1 MSLIE
6 SLFGQQEISVFD
18 PRAREREM
26 TAKLRAIDLA
36 DSRRALSNEKILELK
51 LHGVIQD
58 AVEQLR
64 YPESPGQDLSQ
75 LDRDLASIISV
86 LDESVKCGYELTAQ
100 WACSALT
107 FAIRNLGMDLSG
119 MDAEYAAETMRC
131 RLEYSQNLKLLVE
144 LCRKH
149 DQLTASLNTR
159 QRQRQEKRRELDTAK
174 LRYQSRRD
182 SGQLDTALYD
192 LKINVH
198 NPAALTDEARA
209 LRDELSTLHRLKST
223 IIELD
228 VFIDADKL
236 SLNTCAAQIDTRRN
250 ALART
255 PRAADPKLQARI
267 NEADR
272 LYREQLNRDL
282 NETEEAI
289 RLYAQ
294 HTDVMVEFASHGAHL
309 ATTSR
314 ALEERRLMEEERL
327 RQQLLESLY

>member
-1 MSLIE
+1 M
-6 SLFGQQEISVFD
+6 SLFGKQQNKQTFD
-18 PRAREREM
+18 PIVRELE
-26 TAKLRAIDLA
+26 TKNKLRAIDLA
-36 DSRRALSNEKILELK
+36 DPHRALSDEKILSLK
-51 LHGVIQD
+51 IHAVIQD
-58 AVEQLR
+58 AIEQLH
-64 YPESPGQDLSQ
+64 YPQTDDPNLSYLDNDLV
-75 LDRDLASIISV
+75 SIIS
-86 LDESVKCGYELTAQ
+86 LLGESVKYGYELTAQ

-107 FAIRNLGMDLSG
+107 AAIRNLSIDMTG
-119 MDAEYAAETMRC
+119 MDAEYTSETMRC
-131 RLEYSQNLKLLVE
+131 RWEYSQNLKLLVE

-182 SGQLDTALYD
+182 SGQLDAALYD

-282 NETEEAI
+282 NEAEEAI

-314 ALEERRLMEEERL
+314 ALEERRLMEQERL